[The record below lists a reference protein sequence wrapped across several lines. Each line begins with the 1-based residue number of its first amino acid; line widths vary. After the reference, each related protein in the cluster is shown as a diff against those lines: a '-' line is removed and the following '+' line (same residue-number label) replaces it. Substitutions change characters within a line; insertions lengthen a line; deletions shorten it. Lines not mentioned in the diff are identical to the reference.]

1 MNYSEILNVLLV
13 AIYLLAGTL
22 SIVLLTGGA
31 LKGFRW
37 RKPAPREEHHPND
50 S

>member
-1 MNYSEILNVLLV
+1 MNYSGILNVLLV

-22 SIVLLTGGA
+22 SIVLLTGWA

-37 RKPAPREEHHPND
+37 RKSHPREKPHRND
-50 S
+50 G